1 GTSLFQTEH
10 TMHTKMKT
18 FRLLTHGWDSVHC
31 HVVEDIVGQGS
42 FGMVAKCRNTE
53 TNNSVAVKVIRGTED
68 FVDSAISE
76 IAALKRLRCLDSD
89 TCNIVQWNGFFFD
102 KENICIAFELLDQS
116 LRYYLQEE
124 KSWGLSVGELRPILH
139 QVATA
144 LSHLHSI
151 GVVHMDLKPD
161 NIMIVDRHQHPLKV
175 KLIDFGLAHPVSA
188 LKQGDSMGTLWYFA
202 PEMLL
207 GVPFDE
213 SIDMWAL
220 GLIMAELAMGCT
232 LYPGE
237 VEYDVLRFI
246 VETQGQPPDDV
257 LDRGM
262 YTEAY
267 FYAQEDNIE
276 HRNDQKLFISLIKS
290 MLTLDVSDRIKAR
303 EVLEHQFFAPS
314 HRQDQGRD
322 PNPHQPS
329 IGLPSLPTSSQLPI
343 GLASLPTSHP
353 FLPPEGSMVA
363 TVISTAATQ
372 KHLLLFLCG
381 VVCSPRVCVGF
392 PRVLRFPPTA
402 P

>member
-1 GTSLFQTEH
+1 STLP
-10 TMHTKMKT
+10 MKS
-18 FRLLTHGWDSVHC
+18 SVHRC

-257 LDRGM
+257 LDQTRKIKLNSLDGIEQAM
-262 YTEAY
+262 G
-267 FYAQEDNIE
+267 EDIE
-276 HRNDQKLFISLIKS
+276 HRNDQKLFIMDNTTSFQSTTRK
-290 MLTLDVSDRIKAR
+290 TEPAVSN
-303 EVLEHQFFAPS
+303 FFGCES
-314 HRQDQGRD
+314 
-322 PNPHQPS
+322 
-329 IGLPSLPTSSQLPI
+329 
-343 GLASLPTSHP
+343 
-353 FLPPEGSMVA
+353 FCVWSMVRNRINILSYKG
-363 TVISTAATQ
+363 VVEQ
-372 KHLLLFLCG
+372 MVFLCHCLSSSHG
-381 VVCSPRVCVGF
+381 CEQACTVVHLCNAVIQEGKTSTTSGF
-392 PRVLRFPPTA
+392 KPFRLFRKITVV
-402 P
+402 

>member
-1 GTSLFQTEH
+1 VVEFTYQQSMANNLRIKKGSTLGS
-10 TMHTKMKT
+10 
-18 FRLLTHGWDSVHC
+18 C

-246 VETQGQPPDDV
+246 VETQETRKIKLNS
-257 LDRGM
+257 LDGI
-262 YTEAY
+262 
-267 FYAQEDNIE
+267 D
-276 HRNDQKLFISLIKS
+276 

-322 PNPHQPS
+322 PNPHQ
-329 IGLPSLPTSSQLPI
+329 
-343 GLASLPTSHP
+343 
-353 FLPPEGSMVA
+353 
-363 TVISTAATQ
+363 AATSRQ
-372 KHLLLFLCG
+372 EYKDPNVRPPIPPRAAMSWEEPRDFSVPFPTPPVNIT
-381 VVCSPRVCVGF
+381 VVTLSMTSLDSCR
-392 PRVLRFPPTA
+392 
-402 P
+402 

>member
-1 GTSLFQTEH
+1 MVPPPSDDFAVTG
-10 TMHTKMKT
+10 
-18 FRLLTHGWDSVHC
+18 C
-31 HVVEDIVGQGS
+31 DIVGQGS

-246 VETQGQPPDDV
+246 VETQETRKIKLNS
-257 LDRGM
+257 LDGIEQAM
-262 YTEAY
+262 G
-267 FYAQEDNIE
+267 EDIE

-322 PNPHQPS
+322 PNPHQAATS
-329 IGLPSLPTSSQLPI
+329 RRCGANGFSVSLPLIQSWMRTSLYC
-343 GLASLPTSHP
+343 GTSLQCRHP
-353 FLPPEGSMVA
+353 RRQNINNQWFQ
-363 TVISTAATQ
+363 T
-372 KHLLLFLCG
+372 F
-381 VVCSPRVCVGF
+381 
-392 PRVLRFPPTA
+392 
-402 P
+402 